1 MEKYPK
7 SMEARFP
14 QTEFSRVIWN
24 FQYRVSTN
32 HHHLRFACMKKMK
45 SVEII
50 MREWEE
56 FKFELIDIKNK
67 YQLLKENLTDNYL
80 KIKETTSE
88 RAL

>member
-1 MEKYPK
+1 
-7 SMEARFP
+7 
-14 QTEFSRVIWN
+14 
-24 FQYRVSTN
+24 
-32 HHHLRFACMKKMK
+32 
-45 SVEII
+45 

-88 RAL
+88 RAR